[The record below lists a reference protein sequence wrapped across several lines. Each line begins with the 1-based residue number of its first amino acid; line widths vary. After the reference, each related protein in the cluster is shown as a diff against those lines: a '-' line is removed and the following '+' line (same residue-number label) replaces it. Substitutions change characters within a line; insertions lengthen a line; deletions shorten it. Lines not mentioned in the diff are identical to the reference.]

1 MSELMLETSEWDLIP
16 DQNGDIAVC
25 SDPYATAQQV
35 ANECRLYQGE
45 AYYAPDQGIPL
56 DPDVFGETATLS
68 YVGMLMQEA
77 ALTVDGVVTAT
88 PSLYRKNREVRGAV
102 LVSTSAGI
110 DLTIG
115 V

>member
-56 DPDVFGETATLS
+56 DPDVFGGEASLA

-77 ALTVDGVVTAT
+77 ALGVDGVVAAT
-88 PSLYRKNREVRGAV
+88 PNLYRQNREVRGAV
-102 LVSTSAGI
+102 LVSTSSGI

>member
-1 MSELMLETSEWDLIP
+1 MAELMLETSEWDLIP

-25 SDPYATAQQV
+25 SDPYAAAQQV

-45 AYYAPDQGIPL
+45 AYYEPDQGIPL
-56 DPDVFGETATLS
+56 DPNVFGETASLS

-88 PSLYRKNREVRGAV
+88 PNLYRKNREVRGAV

>member
-1 MSELMLETSEWDLIP
+1 MAELMLETSQWDLIP

-56 DPDVFGETATLS
+56 DPDVFGGNATLP
-68 YVGMLMQEA
+68 YVSILMQTA
-77 ALTVDGVVTAT
+77 ALGVDGVVTAT
-88 PSLYRKNREVRGAV
+88 PSLYRQNREVRGAI
-102 LVSTSAGI
+102 LVSTSSGI